1 MYCVVKY
8 GRGMPEAVMGHD
20 GLPMTIR
27 EARLLLPH
35 ITWSYGAPAKVGR
48 IIKRTPTLGEKQIIA
63 ETDFEGERRLV
74 QIDLDPETPK

>member
-1 MYCVVKY
+1 MFCVVKF
-8 GRGMPEAVMGHD
+8 GTGTPEAIMGRD

-27 EARLLLPH
+27 EARILLPQ